1 MIGCVRWRQDSNNV
15 KQSKLIQEK
24 KSGGKKIQKKT
35 LKNPKTLKKNKHQT
49 SLNRTRSQ
57 KITLGNVCISVA
69 ADQKLKYYTDLT
81 TQHNSFIFLLRKKI
95 SIYLQLRWVYLQYQL
110 GFKFIKIKNAQ
121 CLINFLNSLIWN

>member
-35 LKNPKTLKKNKHQT
+35 LKNSKTLKKNKHQT

-81 TQHNSFIFLLRKKI
+81 TQHNSYLPTQKEDLNLPSAKMSLVTISTRIQIYQDKKC
-95 SIYLQLRWVYLQYQL
+95 SMPH
-110 GFKFIKIKNAQ
+110 
-121 CLINFLNSLIWN
+121 